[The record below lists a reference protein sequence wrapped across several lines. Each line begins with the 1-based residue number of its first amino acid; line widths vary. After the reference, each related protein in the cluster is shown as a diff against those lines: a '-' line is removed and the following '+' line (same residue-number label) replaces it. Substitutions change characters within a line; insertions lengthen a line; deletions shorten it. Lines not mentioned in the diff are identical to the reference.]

1 MKDLLAIVVLL
12 FVLGVCLTGVV
23 GMLGAVSG
31 QCSWSA
37 APGQNCGNWG
47 TDQVFGK

>member
-1 MKDLLAIVVLL
+1 MKDLLVILVLL
-12 FVLGVCLTGVV
+12 FVLGVLATGAV
-23 GMLGAVSG
+23 GMLGAAGG
-31 QCSWSA
+31 QCSWMA